1 MDQQSM
7 NDHNV
12 VRRIENDKSDGI
24 PETTPTSVIRRL
36 DPQTINHI
44 AAGEVIER
52 PASVAKELVDNA
64 LDAGASIIH
73 IAIEQGGVRFLSCTD
88 NGSGMSPEDARMAL
102 ESHATSKLNT
112 IHDLTSLLTLGFR
125 GEALPSIASVSR
137 LELRTRAHG
146 SLEGTKIVSEGG
158 KITESGPCG
167 MREGT
172 TVICRDLF
180 FNTPA
185 RYKFLKKDTA
195 ETGAVAD
202 VVGHAA
208 LARPDVS
215 FRLEER
221 GPKSRELLHTP
232 GNGDLL
238 SAIHA
243 VFGKDTADMMIPVM
257 SPEGAPVRVEGYVTK
272 PEGGRGNRS
281 RQIFIVN
288 GRVITSGTLRAAT
301 DEASKTWFMKGRFP
315 QLVLNITLPGNLVD
329 VNVHPQKLDVRF
341 WDHRKVFQ
349 SVYRALRSA
358 FEQRGGIVTP
368 TPRIPL
374 SSLSERQ
381 ITYTDMGTDTGN
393 LKDHLTKTPPYKL
406 TDRDKEDTSV
416 SCGTQ
421 VESDKEHLEK
431 SAFNARV
438 DRDRDDKFIASV
450 ATHVGID
457 GNHLGDHL
465 NKAPIRA
472 DDIADKPMPLTGENN
487 VQSARPLKDTG
498 TLRVETLQNARLIGT
513 LFDTYILLEDLVH
526 QEFLIIDQHA
536 AHERVLYEQLME
548 RRKSSLQD
556 RPAGQLLLVPV
567 RVDISEGE
575 RALLLEEQTWF
586 SDLGF
591 EYEPFGEHSV
601 VIRCI
606 PNSGKGPFAGL
617 DATDAFRAA
626 IDALDAAKQSG
637 TLPDDTTVFHDM
649 ACKAA
654 VKAHDRL
661 SEDEIHLLLDQL
673 LTLNNPYHCPHG
685 RPVILRLSKKAI
697 EKKFGRIVG

>member
-1 MDQQSM
+1 MNQQSM
-7 NDHNV
+7 NDQN
-12 VRRIENDKSDGI
+12 VRRIDNEKGDAMPDATS
-24 PETTPTSVIRRL
+24 TSVSVIRRL

-52 PASVAKELVDNA
+52 PASVAKELIDNA
-64 LDAGASIIH
+64 LDACASIIH
-73 IAIEQGGVRFLSCTD
+73 IVLEQGGIRFLSCTD
-88 NGSGMSPEDARMAL
+88 DGLGMSPEDARMAL

-112 IHDLTSLLTLGFR
+112 IHDLTSLATLGFR

-137 LELRTRAHG
+137 LELRTRTHG

-158 KITESGPCG
+158 KVTESGPCG

-172 TVICRDLF
+172 TIICRDLF

-185 RYKFLKKDTA
+185 RYKFLKRDTA

-221 GPKSRELLHTP
+221 GPKSREILHTP

-243 VFGKDTADMMIPVM
+243 VFGKETADVMIPVI
-257 SPEGAPVRVEGYVTK
+257 SPEGTPVRVEGYVTK

-301 DEASKTWFMKGRFP
+301 DEASKTWYMKGRFP
-315 QLVLNITLPGNLVD
+315 QLVLNLTLPGSLVD
-329 VNVHPQKLDVRF
+329 VNVHPQKLEVRF
-341 WDHRKVFQ
+341 WDHHKVFQ

-368 TPRIPL
+368 TPRIPS

-381 ITYTDMGTDTGN
+381 IAYTDIEKTKNHLPETPAN
-393 LKDHLTKTPPYKL
+393 TLKDREKNDMSVSISARVDSDDDHLEKTPAYSYP
-406 TDRDKEDTSV
+406 DRDKENKINV
-416 SCGTQ
+416 
-421 VESDKEHLEK
+421 
-431 SAFNARV
+431 
-438 DRDRDDKFIASV
+438 SV
-450 ATHVGID
+450 APHVD
-457 GNHLGDHL
+457 DDRDHL
-465 NKAPIRA
+465 NKSPVHTHAASNAPVPPIGECDIHKA
-472 DDIADKPMPLTGENN
+472 QSSKDD
-487 VQSARPLKDTG
+487 G
-498 TLRVETLQNARLIGT
+498 TLRVDILRNARLIGT
-513 LFDTYILLEDLVH
+513 LFDTYILLEDHIH

-536 AHERVLYEQLME
+536 AHERVLYEKLIEQ
-548 RRKSSLQD
+548 RKTSLQN

-575 RALLLEEQTWF
+575 RALLLEEQDWF
-586 SDLGF
+586 SNLGF

-606 PNSGKGPFAGL
+606 PNTGKGPFAGL
-617 DATDAFRAA
+617 DAADAFRAA
-626 IDALDAAKQSG
+626 IDVLDAAKQSG

-654 VKAHDRL
+654 VKAHDSL
-661 SEDEIHLLLDQL
+661 SNDEIHVLLNQL
-673 LTLNNPYHCPHG
+673 LRLDNPYHCPHG
-685 RPVILRLSKKAI
+685 RPVILRFSKRAI

>member
-1 MDQQSM
+1 MHQQSM
-7 NDHNV
+7 NNQNET
-12 VRRIENDKSDGI
+12 RIDDEKSDAI
-24 PETTPTSVIRRL
+24 SNTTSISVIRRL

-52 PASVAKELVDNA
+52 PASVAKELIDNA

-73 IAIEQGGVRFLSCTD
+73 ITIEQGGIRLLSCTD
-88 NGSGMSPEDARMAL
+88 DGRGMSPEDARMAL

-112 IHDLTSLLTLGFR
+112 IHDLTSLTTLGFR

-137 LELRTRAHG
+137 LELRTRAHE

-158 KITESGPCG
+158 KVTETGPCG

-172 TVICRDLF
+172 TIICRDLF

-185 RYKFLKKDTA
+185 RYKFLKRDTA
-195 ETGAVAD
+195 ESGAVAD

-243 VFGKDTADMMIPVM
+243 VFGKETADKMIPVF
-257 SPEGAPVRVEGYVTK
+257 SPEASPVRITGYVTK

-288 GRVITSGTLRAAT
+288 GRVISSGTLRSAT

-315 QLVLNITLPGNLVD
+315 QLVLNLTLPGNLVD
-329 VNVHPQKLDVRF
+329 VNVHPQKLEVRF

-358 FEQRGGIVTP
+358 FEQRGGIVVTP
-368 TPRIPL
+368 TPRIPS

-381 ITYTDMGTDTGN
+381 IAYTDIEN
-393 LKDHLTKTPPYKL
+393 AKDHLAKTPVYP
-406 TDRDKEDTSV
+406 RPDKIKDNNIYVSVTS
-416 SCGTQ
+416 
-421 VESDKEHLEK
+421 
-431 SAFNARV
+431 
-438 DRDRDDKFIASV
+438 
-450 ATHVGID
+450 HVGD
-457 GNHLGDHL
+457 NKNHLNNPPIHTHAVSDDSVPSIGEGDVH
-465 NKAPIRA
+465 KAH
-472 DDIADKPMPLTGENN
+472 
-487 VQSARPLKDTG
+487 PLKDDG
-498 TLRVETLQNARLIGT
+498 TLRVDTLRNARLIGT
-513 LFDTYILLEDLVH
+513 LFDTYILLEDHVH

-536 AHERVLYEQLME
+536 AHERVLYEKLIAQ
-548 RRKSSLQD
+548 RKTSLQD

-567 RVDISEGE
+567 RIDISEGE
-575 RALLLEEQTWF
+575 RDLLKEEKDWF

-606 PNSGKGPFAGL
+606 PNAGKGPFAGL
-617 DATDAFRAA
+617 DAADAFRAA
-626 IDALDAAKQSG
+626 LDALDAAEQSG

-661 SEDEIHLLLDQL
+661 SNEEIQMLLDQL
-673 LTLNNPYHCPHG
+673 LTLDNPYHCPHG
-685 RPVILRLSKKAI
+685 RPAILRMSKKAI